1 MASGKPMG
9 HPGHLCSRVSAVV
22 SWGHDVTR
30 DKLVHE
36 LKDKALLLFHR
47 KLYKL
52 AIKTLMGSWT
62 LKSSSITSKI
72 TRRN

>member
-1 MASGKPMG
+1 M
-9 HPGHLCSRVSAVV
+9 
-22 SWGHDVTR
+22 R

-36 LKDKALLLFHR
+36 LKDKALLLFCR

-52 AIKTLMGSWT
+52 AIKTWMGSWT